1 VVEDIPA
8 RGYDARPMINRA
20 HDQPLCPEGD
30 FRFWAGVGASALLV
44 YSLGCLAGASALM
57 PGIPGDA
64 AIIQRLSAAGAA
76 VVWIILCTAAGSL
89 AFAALSLVRGRP
101 AGSAFDIASRTF
113 ACVAVAM
120 LAHFVPVGHGALK
133 TAFDGASFAVA
144 SALLARSAFRV
155 ASLDAFAATSIATG
169 IVGALAAAAFV
180 VDWAVRP
187 G

>member
-1 VVEDIPA
+1 MHERFAGFTGLACERSADGLPGFAVTEAAAGTAADFSAWLRPVVP
-8 RGYDARPMINRA
+8 
-20 HDQPLCPEGD
+20 
-30 FRFWAGVGASALLV
+30 V
-44 YSLGCLAGASALM
+44 AGASSA
-57 PGIPGDA
+57 PVIDFDA
-64 AIIQRLSAAGAA
+64 FIRPVLPIEGMLFPA
-76 VVWIILCTAAGSL
+76 
-89 AFAALSLVRGRP
+89 AALGLDEGVMRPTMPVTGPVP

-144 SALLARSAFRV
+144 SALLARAAFRV
-155 ASLDAFAATSIATG
+155 APLDAFAAASIATG

>member
-1 VVEDIPA
+1 MAEDIPA
-8 RGYDARPMINRA
+8 RGYDAAAMIHRA

-30 FRFWAGVGASALLV
+30 FRFWTGVGASALAV
-44 YSLGCLAGASALM
+44 YLLGCLGGVSALM
-57 PGIPGDA
+57 PRIVGDS

-76 VVWIILCTAAGSL
+76 VVWIALCTAAGSM

-120 LAHFVPVGHGALK
+120 LAHFVPVGSGAFK

-155 ASLDAFAATSIATG
+155 ASLDAFAATSIGTG

>member
-1 VVEDIPA
+1 
-8 RGYDARPMINRA
+8 M
-20 HDQPLCPEGD
+20 
-30 FRFWAGVGASALLV
+30 
-44 YSLGCLAGASALM
+44 
-57 PGIPGDA
+57 
-64 AIIQRLSAAGAA
+64 
-76 VVWIILCTAAGSL
+76 

-120 LAHFVPVGHGALK
+120 LAHFVPVGNGAFK

-155 ASLDAFAATSIATG
+155 APLDAFAATSIGTG